1 MVNFNK
7 ALPDALTREVVI
19 LRFKITQHSRDEQLM
34 KSLIDFF
41 EAGNVY
47 KFNEVI
53 DFKISKFKDLVDKV
67 IPFFEEYPIIGVKAL
82 DFADWCK
89 VADLIKKQAHLTR
102 EGVEEIRKIK
112 SGMNRGREKLIL

>member
-82 DFADWCK
+82 DFAD
-89 VADLIKKQAHLTR
+89 
-102 EGVEEIRKIK
+102 
-112 SGMNRGREKLIL
+112 